1 LTTAIL
7 ALRQHQ
13 PASTSLTANKPSKLH
28 ALQTHFLA
36 IMPRIRVH
44 AEIHLGHIKCPGRRA
59 DAIAEVI
66 ALSWSWYVR
75 AIEHGKDPSEFVSA
89 LADFAVKHVRCGRRL
104 CGQEKAKD
112 VMSPR
117 AQRNKGFTVE
127 PLPNSTTRSHE
138 EFFASPHG
146 QERMDAVEE
155 RLRDNTQSP
164 IPDQA
169 AFRIDYP
176 AWLKQ
181 LERRKRKI
189 VKDMVLDIGTME
201 LAAKHKLS
209 PGRISQMRREFRLD
223 WHRFHGEEA

>member
-1 LTTAIL
+1 MPTTTTDSTK
-7 ALRQHQ
+7 RKSEQ
-13 PASTSLTANKPSKLH
+13 PTSQ
-28 ALQTHFLA
+28 ALQAHFLA
-36 IMPRIRVH
+36 IMPRIRTH
-44 AEIHLGHIKCPGRRA
+44 AEIHLRHIKCPDRRA
-59 DAIAEVI
+59 DAIAEVL
-66 ALSWSWYVR
+66 ALSWQWYLSAVER
-75 AIEHGKDPSEFVSA
+75 GKNPAEFVSA
-89 LADFAVKHVRCGRRL
+89 LADFAVKHVRSGRRL

-112 VMSPR
+112 VLSPR

-127 PLPNSTTRSHE
+127 SLPSSTTKNHE
-138 EFFASPHG
+138 EFFASPLG
-146 QERMDAVEE
+146 QKRMDAVEE

-189 VKDMVLDIGTME
+189 VKDMTRDLGTME

-209 PGRISQMRREFRLD
+209 AGRISQMRREFRLG
-223 WHRFHGEEA
+223 WQQFHGEPDEVI

>member
-1 LTTAIL
+1 LTTVTL
-7 ALRQHQ
+7 ALRQHR
-13 PASTSLTANKPSKLH
+13 PASTSLTAAKPSN
-28 ALQTHFLA
+28 LQILQAHFLS
-36 IMPRIRVH
+36 ILPRVQLH
-44 AEIHLGHIKCPGRRA
+44 AEIHFRHIKCADRRA
-59 DAIAEVI
+59 EAIAEVVG
-66 ALSWSWYVR
+66 LSWSWYLSAVER
-75 AIEHGKDPSEFVSA
+75 GKDPAEFVSA

-117 AQRNKGFTVE
+117 AQRNKGFEVE
-127 PLPNSTTRSHE
+127 SLPSSTCQSHE

-146 QERMDAVEE
+146 QDRMDVVEE

-181 LERRKRKI
+181 LDRRKRKI
-189 VKDMVLDIGTME
+189 VKDMVLDLGTME

-223 WHRFHGEEA
+223 WHRFHGEEV

>member
-1 LTTAIL
+1 LNTLCKTIESAHSVPV
-7 ALRQHQ
+7 AAVKRKSPTPQ
-13 PASTSLTANKPSKLH
+13 ALH
-28 ALQTHFLA
+28 AHFLA

-59 DAIAEVI
+59 DAIAEVL

-75 AIEHGKDPSEFVSA
+75 AVEQGKDPSEFVSA

-127 PLPNSTTRSHE
+127 SLPSSTCQSHE
-138 EFFASPHG
+138 EFYASPHG
-146 QERMDAVEE
+146 QDRMDAVEE

-189 VKDMVLDIGTME
+189 VKDMVLDLGTME

-209 PGRISQMRREFRLD
+209 PGRISQMRREFFQD
-223 WHRFHGEEA
+223 WHRFHGEEV